1 MVSLDGGK
9 NGHGPPTCF
18 TDFKKWKKSKKSY
31 FLWKNT
37 YIKAI

>member
-18 TDFKKWKKSKKSY
+18 TDFKR
-31 FLWKNT
+31 WKNSKYFNILWNNT
-37 YIKAI
+37 KIKVI